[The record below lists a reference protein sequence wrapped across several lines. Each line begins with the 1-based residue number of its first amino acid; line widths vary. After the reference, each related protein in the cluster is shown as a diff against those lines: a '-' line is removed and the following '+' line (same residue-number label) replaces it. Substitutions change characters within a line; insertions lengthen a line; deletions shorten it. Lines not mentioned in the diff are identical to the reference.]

1 MKVVDI
7 SYQCLY
13 RDGIG
18 SKYHKEE
25 EMNRSGTENS
35 IKKGELRALEEILH
49 CSDDWREER
58 KG

>member
-1 MKVVDI
+1 MKVVNI
-7 SYQCLY
+7 LPTHIY
-13 RDGIG
+13 RDGSG
-18 SKYHKEE
+18 SKYYKEE
-25 EMNRSGTENS
+25 ETNHSRTENS